1 MKLQR
6 YPLLHRNRFVLL
18 ACGMGALG
26 MLIVYFCTQMFPI
39 GDNSILRMDLYHQ
52 YGPLFAELY
61 DRIFGHGSLT
71 YSWTSGLGAC
81 FLGNYFNYLSSPIGA
96 IVVFFGHKHVPEAI
110 AAMIL
115 IKAALSAGAFTW
127 YLKRSVRSHSLLS
140 ASFGLLYAFCA
151 YMLAYYWNVMWLDAM
166 VLLPVLLY
174 GIERIID
181 EGKNGLYLGTLALSM
196 FSNYYMSYMLCIFS
210 VLYFLYYFFSRYSF
224 SSAVNAGYAKRHRS
238 FGSALKNNRFLR
250 AGALFALASVGAAG
264 LMACV
269 LLPTYR
275 ILQNCSAT
283 GGTFPQDVKS
293 YFTIFDF
300 FANHFTALETTI
312 RSSGDD
318 VLPNVYCGALTLIL
332 APLYFFTHSISK
344 KEKAATLVLLGALY
358 ASFNLNFLNYVWHGL
373 HFPND
378 LPYRFSFM
386 YSFVLLV
393 IAYKT
398 LLRLHEFSARQIA
411 VAAAAVG
418 MFCVIVQDIKSKNV
432 TDMTVYFTLALLAI
446 YTLLLTLFKDKRFQ
460 AASVALLVSVAIGC
474 EVIACDTHAFPNTVT
489 LSSYAGDYDDFRLL
503 KEDLD
508 TVEQDG
514 FYRMELTYLRTRM
527 DNSWFG
533 YNGVSVFSSM
543 AYEKLAKL
551 ESRMGMM
558 SNKINS
564 YTYNAQTPVYNMMHA
579 LRYVVNNTEP
589 NVLSAPNYKPV
600 TTLGKFEA
608 FRNLY
613 ELPLG
618 FLVDPDVEFWNTDD
632 TDPFSVQEDFF
643 TRASGVE
650 GTLFRRVPLS
660 FVNYANVDPFTED
673 LEGGRFYFRKS
684 DRKADSDAS
693 ATFTLEAQ
701 EDANL
706 YLYFQVDGGSSKN
719 ITISSFLG
727 THEHSASHPCILDL
741 GYHEKGEAVNVTIPF
756 EQESGY
762 VTFEVCTMD
771 HALFERGFEKLQDG
785 AMALTEFGETKLTG
799 TFTAKKK
806 SILYLS
812 IPDDSGW
819 LIELDGEPLKPHD
832 RVAIGDALIGVRV
845 GKGNHTISMKYE
857 VPGGV
862 GGLMVSAFTLCVML
876 CVWLVLWLRRRKN
889 KKRLLPAFP
898 RRSRKVFIGCLY
910 PAPKRESPV
919 SEPPNPKKEV
929 FAPPVEVI
937 TLPPREAQ
945 APQQPPAEAPQP
957 AEPPH
962 QPDAPQDDAALP
974 EAPTETE

>member
-6 YPLLHRNRFVLL
+6 HPLLYRNRFVLL
-18 ACGMGALG
+18 SCAMGAVG

-115 IKAALSAGAFTW
+115 IKAALSAGTFTW
-127 YLKRSVRSHSLLS
+127 YLKRSVRSHSFLG

-166 VLLPVLLY
+166 VLLPVILY

-181 EGKNGLYLGTLALSM
+181 EGKIGLYLGTLALSM

-210 VLYFLYYFFSRYSF
+210 VLYFLYYFSSHYSF
-224 SSAVNAGYAKRHRS
+224 NSVVNRAYAARKHTL
-238 FGSALKNNRFLR
+238 AAKLKNNRFLR
-250 AGALFALASVGAAG
+250 AGVLFALASAAAAG

-269 LLPTYR
+269 LIPTYR

-283 GGTFPQDVKS
+283 GGSFPQEVKS

-300 FANHFTALETTI
+300 FANHFSALTTTI

-318 VLPNVYCGALTLIL
+318 VLPNVYCGAITLIL

-386 YSFVLLV
+386 YSFILLV

-398 LLRLHEFSARQIA
+398 LLRLHEFSARQIGA
-411 VAAAAVG
+411 VAVAVG
-418 MFCVIVQDIKSKNV
+418 IFCVIVQDIKSKNV
-432 TDMTVYFTLALLAI
+432 TDMTVYFTLGLLAV
-446 YTLLLTLFKDKRFQ
+446 YTLLLTLFKEKRFQ
-460 AASVALLVSVAIGC
+460 AASVALLLSVAIGC
-474 EVIACDTHAFPNTVT
+474 EVIACDTQAFPNTVT
-489 LSSYAGDYDDFRLL
+489 LSSYEDDYDDFRLL
-503 KEDLD
+503 KEELD
-508 TVEQDG
+508 TIEQDQ

-551 ESRMGMM
+551 ESRLGMM

-579 LRYVVNNTEP
+579 LKYVVNNTEP
-589 NVLSAPNYKPV
+589 NVLSAPNYKAV
-600 TTLGKFEA
+600 TTLGKYDA
-608 FRNLY
+608 FKNLY
-613 ELPLG
+613 DLPLG
-618 FLVDPDVEFWNTDD
+618 FLVNPDVEFWDTDD

-643 TRASGVE
+643 VRASGVE
-650 GTLFRRVPLS
+650 GTLFKRVPIS
-660 FVNYANVDPFTED
+660 FVNYANVDPFSED
-673 LEGGRFYFRKS
+673 LESNRFYFHKS

-693 ATFTLEAQ
+693 ATFTVEAK

-719 ITISSFLG
+719 ITISSYLG
-727 THEHSASHPCILDL
+727 THDHSTSHPCILDL
-741 GYHEKGEAVNVTIPF
+741 GYHEAGETVNVTIPF

-771 HALFERGFEKLQDG
+771 HALFERGYKKLQDG
-785 AMALTEFGETKLTG
+785 VMTLTSFEETSLTG

-806 SILYLS
+806 GILYLS

-819 LIELDGEPLKPHD
+819 LIELDGEPLKEND
-832 RVAIGDALIGVRV
+832 RLALGDALIGVRV
-845 GKGNHTISMKYE
+845 GKGNHTISMRYE
-857 VPGGV
+857 VPGGK
-862 GGLMVSAFTLCVML
+862 GGLIISVFTLLVLL
-876 CVWLVLWLRRRKN
+876 CVWLVVKLRHRKG
-889 KKRLLPAFP
+889 KKSLLPNFP
-898 RRSRKVFIGCLY
+898 HRSRKVFIGYLY
-910 PAPKRESPV
+910 PAPKKENPI
-919 SEPPNPKKEV
+919 PDPAPKPKKEV
-929 FAPPVEVI
+929 FSPPVEVI
-937 TLPPREAQ
+937 ELPHRET
-945 APQQPPAEAPQP
+945 APQ
-957 AEPPH
+957 AEPPKREVIAPPE
-962 QPDAPQDDAALP
+962 QPADDHT
-974 EAPTETE
+974 EA

>member
-6 YPLLHRNRFVLL
+6 RPLLHRNRFVLL
-18 ACGMGALG
+18 SCAMGALG

-61 DRIFGHGSLT
+61 DRIYGHDSLI

-115 IKAALSAGAFTW
+115 IKAALSAGTFTW
-127 YLKRSVRSHSLLS
+127 YLKRSLRSHSLLS

-151 YMLAYYWNVMWLDAM
+151 FMLAYYWNVMWLDAM
-166 VLLPVLLY
+166 VLLPVILY
-174 GIERIID
+174 GIERIIN
-181 EGKNGLYLGTLALSM
+181 EGKIGLYLGALALSM

-224 SSAVNAGYAKRHRS
+224 TSVVNRSYARHNRS
-238 FGSALKNNRFLR
+238 FGAKLKNNRFLR
-250 AGALFALASVGAAG
+250 AGVLFALASAAAGG

-283 GGTFPQDVKS
+283 GGTFPQEVKS

-300 FANHFTALETTI
+300 FANHFTALTTTI

-318 VLPNVYCGALTLIL
+318 VLPNVYCGAVTLIL

-398 LLRLHEFSARQIA
+398 LLRLHEFSARQIG
-411 VAAAAVG
+411 AAAVAVG
-418 MFCVIVQDIKSKNV
+418 IFCVIVQDIQSKNV
-432 TDMTVYFTLALLAI
+432 TDMTVYFTIGLLALYA
-446 YTLLLTLFKDKRFQ
+446 LLLALFKDKRFQ
-460 AASVALLVSVAIGC
+460 AASVALLLSVAIGC
-474 EVIACDTHAFPNTVT
+474 EVIACDTQAFPNTVT
-489 LSSYAGDYDDFRLL
+489 LSSYAGDYDDFSLL
-503 KEDLD
+503 KEELD
-508 TVEQDG
+508 TIEQDQ

-551 ESRMGMM
+551 ESKLGMM

-564 YTYNAQTPVYNMMHA
+564 YTYNPQTPVYNMMHA
-579 LRYVVNNTEP
+579 LKYVVNNTEP

-600 TTLGKFEA
+600 TSLGQFSA
-608 FRNLY
+608 FRNKY
-613 ELPLG
+613 YLPLG
-618 FLVDPDVEFWNTDD
+618 FLVNPDVEFWNTDD

-660 FVNYANVDPFTED
+660 FINYANVDPFTED
-673 LEGGRFYFRKS
+673 LENNRFYFQKS
-684 DRKADSDAS
+684 DRNADSDAS

-706 YLYFQVDGGSSKN
+706 YLYFQVDGGSSKDL
-719 ITISSFLG
+719 TISSYLG
-727 THEHSASHPCILDL
+727 EHDHSTSHPCILDL
-741 GYHEKGEAVNVTIPF
+741 GWHETGETVNVTIPF
-756 EQESGY
+756 EQENGY

-771 HALFERGFEKLQDG
+771 HKLLERGYKQLQEG
-785 AMALTEFGETKLTG
+785 AMTLTSFKETSLSG
-799 TFTAKKK
+799 SFTAKEKG
-806 SILYLS
+806 ILYLS

-819 LIELDGEPLKPHD
+819 QIELDGEPLKAHD
-832 RVAIGDALIGVRV
+832 RLAIGEALIGVRV
-845 GKGNHTISMKYE
+845 DKGNHTIAMHYE
-857 VPGGV
+857 VPAGK
-862 GGLMVSAFTLCVML
+862 GGLIISAFTLCVL
-876 CVWLVLWLRRRKN
+876 LLVWLLLRLRRRRGKQGP
-889 KKRLLPAFP
+889 LPAFP
-898 RRSRKVFIGCLY
+898 RRSRKVFSGYLY
-910 PAPKRESPV
+910 PPPKKEVPV
-919 SEPPNPKKEV
+919 QEPPKPKKEV

-937 TLPPREAQ
+937 TLPHREAQ
-945 APQQPPAEAPQP
+945 APQQPPAQAPQTDATTE
-957 AEPPH
+957 AE
-962 QPDAPQDDAALP
+962 
-974 EAPTETE
+974 